1 VEPLAF
7 KKYEF
12 MKHWFGFSYCRDGVR
27 PDGVDGPQ
35 LAVNGKQQGR
45 FLALP

>member
-1 VEPLAF
+1 VEPPAF

-12 MKHWFGFSYCRDGVR
+12 TKHWFGFSYNWSGVR
-27 PDGVDGPQ
+27 PDVVNGAQ
-35 LAVNGKQQGR
+35 LVVNGKQQGR